1 MKYML
6 MRKADADTE
15 NGVMPTD
22 DLLQAMADYNERM
35 TQAGVLSTGPSSR
48 PASCWPA
55 TVCLRWIL
63 LKTPSPGQNS
73 GQKRMLAAMSPLSYA
88 VTLRWRISRPAPHL
102 RSIVRRKNCHGR

>member
-35 TQAGVLSTGPSSR
+35 TQAGVFTGGDLS
-48 PASCWPA
+48 
-55 TVCLRWIL
+55 LIH
-63 LKTPSPGQNS
+63 
-73 GQKRMLAAMSPLSYA
+73 
-88 VTLRWRISRPAPHL
+88 I
-102 RSIVRRKNCHGR
+102 